1 MQLIDMLKNSGAVH
15 SMAQQIGI
23 DDDQATAG
31 AAALMPALL
40 GGLEK
45 QTRANSEGLSGVA
58 SMLGGLGGGN
68 MLDQV
73 LGSGTPDLNAG
84 NGVLGQLFGSKD
96 VSRAVAQNASSS
108 TGLDPA
114 LLKKMLPLLAM
125 VVGGFVAK
133 QAQARN
139 ADSADC
145 SARCSAPI
153 RIAAAKAASSPCS
166 DSAARTTRSMT
177 SWAVSVGE
185 AAGRTETDIV
195 SVPTAT
201 LHAAGWG
208 QARRSRSTSSR
219 RVWRTSLPCTM

>member
-15 SMAQQIGI
+15 SMAQKVGI
-23 DDDQATAG
+23 DDDQASAG

-45 QTRANSEGLSGVA
+45 QTRANSQGLSGVA

-73 LGSGTPDLNAG
+73 LGSNAPDVNAG

-108 TGLDPA
+108 SGVDPA
-114 LLKKMLPLLAM
+114 VLKKMLPLLAM

-139 ADSADC
+139 AQGAGADTQATQGGGLGGMLG
-145 SARCSAPI
+145 SLLGGGNPQRGEGGLESMLGFGGKSNALDDI
-153 RIAAAKAASSPCS
+153 LSSLGGGSGKP
-166 DSAARTTRSMT
+166 
-177 SWAVSVGE
+177 
-185 AAGRTETDIV
+185 
-195 SVPTAT
+195 
-201 LHAAGWG
+201 H
-208 QARRSRSTSSR
+208 
-219 RVWRTSLPCTM
+219 

>member
-45 QTRANSEGLSGVA
+45 QSRSNSEGLTGVA

-73 LGSGTPDLNAG
+73 LGSSSPDVNAG

-108 TGLDPA
+108 SGLDPA
-114 LLKKMLPLLAM
+114 VLKKMLPLLAM
-125 VVGGFVAK
+125 VVGGYIAK
-133 QAQARN
+133 QSSARN
-139 ADSADC
+139 
-145 SARCSAPI
+145 
-153 RIAAAKAASSPCS
+153 
-166 DSAARTTRSMT
+166 TQ
-177 SWAVSVGE
+177 
-185 AAGRTETDIV
+185 AAGTDTQTTQGAGGLGGILGSLLGGGDQQRTGQGGLESLLGFGGKRNALDDILGNLG
-195 SVPTAT
+195 SGKP
-201 LHAAGWG
+201 H
-208 QARRSRSTSSR
+208 
-219 RVWRTSLPCTM
+219 

>member
-15 SMAQQIGI
+15 SMAQKVGI

-45 QTRANSEGLSGVA
+45 QTHANSQGLSGVA

-73 LGSGTPDLNAG
+73 LGSNAPDVNAG

-114 LLKKMLPLLAM
+114 VLKKMLPLLAM

-139 ADSADC
+139 TQGAGVDAEATQGGGGLGGLLGSLLGGGNQQ
-145 SARCSAPI
+145 R
-153 RIAAAKAASSPCS
+153 
-166 DSAARTTRSMT
+166 
-177 SWAVSVGE
+177 GE
-185 AAGRTETDIV
+185 GGLESLLGFGGKRNALDDI
-195 SVPTAT
+195 
-201 LHAAGWG
+201 LG
-208 QARRSRSTSSR
+208 
-219 RVWRTSLPCTM
+219 SLGSGSGKPH

>member
-15 SMAQQIGI
+15 SMAQRIGI

-139 ADSADC
+139 AQGAGADTQATQGGGGLGGLLG
-145 SARCSAPI
+145 SLFGADQDRGG
-153 RIAAAKAASSPCS
+153 KGGLE
-166 DSAARTTRSMT
+166 SMLGFGGKNN
-177 SWAVSVGE
+177 ALD
-185 AAGRTETDIV
+185 DI
-195 SVPTAT
+195 
-201 LHAAGWG
+201 LG
-208 QARRSRSTSSR
+208 
-219 RVWRTSLPCTM
+219 SLGGGSGKPH

>member
-15 SMAQQIGI
+15 SMAQKIGI

-45 QTRANSEGLSGVA
+45 QSRANSEGLSGVA
-58 SMLGGLGGGN
+58 SMLGGLGGGD

-73 LGSGTPDLNAG
+73 LSSNSPDVNAG

-125 VVGGFVAK
+125 VVGGYVAK

-139 ADSADC
+139 AQRTGTDTQTTQSAGGGLGG
-145 SARCSAPI
+145 
-153 RIAAAKAASSPCS
+153 
-166 DSAARTTRSMT
+166 ML
-177 SWAVSVGE
+177 G
-185 AAGRTETDIV
+185 
-195 SVPTAT
+195 
-201 LHAAGWG
+201 
-208 QARRSRSTSSR
+208 
-219 RVWRTSLPCTM
+219 SLFGGDQDRGGKGGLESLLGFGGKSNALDDVLKGLGGGGKPH

>member
-45 QTRANSEGLSGVA
+45 QTRANSQGLSGVA

-73 LGSGTPDLNAG
+73 LGSGAPDVNAG

-108 TGLDPA
+108 SGIDPA
-114 LLKKMLPLLAM
+114 VLKKMLPLLAM
-125 VVGGFVAK
+125 VIGGFVAK

-139 ADSADC
+139 AQGAGAEVTQGGGLGGLLGSLFGGGNQQ
-145 SARCSAPI
+145 SG
-153 RIAAAKAASSPCS
+153 ASGLESLLGFGGNRNALDDILGSPGGGS
-166 DSAARTTRSMT
+166 
-177 SWAVSVGE
+177 GK
-185 AAGRTETDIV
+185 
-195 SVPTAT
+195 P
-201 LHAAGWG
+201 H
-208 QARRSRSTSSR
+208 
-219 RVWRTSLPCTM
+219 